1 MVLCLKHSTLTAI
14 LSGILYV
21 ILQTPGV
28 LAQETNTPGV
38 CSDDDFNQDDV
49 ECFDLDGD
57 GFINKEEYLAFIK
70 HRDNEIYRLLDEDR
84 DGKLFD
90 KEPENQE
97 DKEPENELIKKIKAE
112 VERIE
117 ADAEKFETDFNDFA
131 DTNEPKDKLS
141 IKEAIEIAIEP
152 TPKAP
157 LPNLLGFQIREEYE
171 DIRAFDKPNENF
183 DRFNGASISFT
194 SDFEND
200 NDIFLAKGAIFRPI
214 KISSNKAP
222 SSDNFVLT
230 GAVINPGVSFDRVD
244 NSNSDDEDVDV
255 LEFRLGSELEFSG
268 GGLFDI
274 QYLRVGLIYQ
284 TDFDFNRGIFGG
296 ELQWEPLKLG
306 TGIGAAYKLGPI
318 SFRWRPILHL
328 EGGEDYFRIGPKIS
342 LEVWPEEGPLERFTL
357 SADYEFYQT
366 IINDSE
372 TRDLFDI
379 GLTFRLDE
387 GGNTTIDMG
396 YRTGEVSLDA
406 KDVDEFSLGFGVK
419 F

>member
-1 MVLCLKHSTLTAI
+1 MVLYLKHSTLTAI
-14 LSGILYV
+14 WSGILYV
-21 ILQTPGV
+21 ILQSPL
-28 LAQETNTPGV
+28 LAQETNTSGD
-38 CSDDDFNQDDV
+38 CADDNFNQKDV
-49 ECFDLDGD
+49 TCFDLDGD
-57 GFINKEEYLAFIK
+57 GFINQEEYLAIVK
-70 HRDNEIYRLLDEDR
+70 HRDNELYRLLDKDR
-84 DGKLFD
+84 DGRLFD
-90 KEPENQE
+90 KEQE
-97 DKEPENELIKKIKAE
+97 DREQENELIKKIRAE

-117 ADAEKFETDFNDFA
+117 ADEEKFETEFNNLA
-131 DTNEPKDKLS
+131 VTEEPRDKLS
-141 IKEAIEIAIEP
+141 IKEAIEIAIGP

-171 DIRAFDKPNENF
+171 DIRAFDEANNNF
-183 DRFNGASISFT
+183 ARFNGASISFT
-194 SDFEND
+194 SDFAND

-214 KISSNKAP
+214 KISSDKAP
-222 SSDNFVLT
+222 SSNNFVLT
-230 GAVINPGVSFDRVD
+230 SAVINPGVSFDRVD